1 MDGMRKLSMNKRYA
15 SSAMFYSVVVV
26 MAFVVLFPFLW
37 MLSSSFKTQ
46 LDIIAWPPKI
56 FFAPTLQNYAKVFGE
71 QDFLKYFMNSTI
83 VGTTAVGLSLVL
95 GLPAAYSIARFTQQ
109 KLAVFILLARLMP
122 GISFLMPWYIVFS
135 RLDLMDSY
143 TALILSHMLIALPI
157 VVWIMSS
164 YFVSIPREMEES
176 AMVDGATRQYAFW
189 KIILPL
195 SGPGIIT
202 ATTLSFIFSWNN
214 FMFSQVL
221 SMEKTKTLPIAVY
234 NFLSYAE
241 VDWGGV
247 MAAAVAIMAPAIV
260 LTMIFQ
266 KYVVKGLT
274 MGAVKG

>member
-1 MDGMRKLSMNKRYA
+1 MNKKFV
-15 SSAMFYSVVVV
+15 SNVVFYLLV
-26 MAFVVLFPFLW
+26 AIIALVVLFPFLW

-46 LDIIAWPPKI
+46 SDITSWPPQ
-56 FFAPTLQNYAKVFGE
+56 FFFSPTLQNYRKVFEE
-71 QDFLKYFMNSTI
+71 QDFLKYFLNSTI
-83 VGTTAVGLSLVL
+83 VGGVSVGLSLIL
-95 GLPAAYSIARFTQQ
+95 GLPAAYSISRFAQR

-122 GISFLMPWYIVFS
+122 GISFLMPWYIIFS

-143 TALILSHMLIALPI
+143 VALILSHMLIALPI

-164 YFVSIPREMEES
+164 YFSTIPRELEES

-189 KIILPL
+189 AIILPL
-195 SGPGIIT
+195 SGPGVIT

-234 NFLSYAE
+234 NFISYAE

-247 MAAAVAIMAPAIV
+247 MAAAVAIMAPAII

>member
-1 MDGMRKLSMNKRYA
+1 MKNKLV
-15 SSAMFYSVVVV
+15 SSTLFYLLVTVI
-26 MAFVVLFPFLW
+26 ALVVLFPFLW

-46 LDIIAWPPKI
+46 VDIIAWPPKL
-56 FFAPTLQNYAKVFGE
+56 FFVPTLQNYRKVFEE

-83 VGTTAVGLSLVL
+83 VGGVSVGLSLVL
-95 GLPAAYSIARFTQQ
+95 GLPAAYAISRYAQQ
-109 KLAVFILLARLMP
+109 RLAVFILLARLMP

-135 RLDLMDSY
+135 RLGLMDSY
-143 TALILSHMLIALPI
+143 VALILSHMLIALPI
-157 VVWIMSS
+157 VVWIMST
-164 YFVSIPREMEES
+164 YFSTIPREIEES
-176 AMVDGATRQYAFW
+176 AMVDGATRQYAFLRV
-189 KIILPL
+189 ILPL
-195 SGPGIIT
+195 CGPGIIT

-234 NFLSYAE
+234 NFISYAE

-247 MAAAVAIMAPAIV
+247 MAAAVAIMAPAIL

>member
-1 MDGMRKLSMNKRYA
+1 MNKKIL
-15 SSAMFYSVVVV
+15 SNVLFYIAVVLI
-26 MAFVVLFPFLW
+26 ALVVLFPFLW

-46 LDIIAWPPKI
+46 VDIISWPPKL
-56 FFAPTLQNYAKVFGE
+56 FFEPTLANYRKVFEE
-71 QDFLKYFMNSTI
+71 QDFLKYFINSTI
-83 VGTTAVGLSLVL
+83 VGGFAVALSLLL
-95 GLPAAYSIARFTQQ
+95 GLPAAYSIARFAQK

-122 GISFLMPWYIVFS
+122 GISFLMPWYIIFS

-143 TALILSHMLIALPI
+143 VALVLSHMLIALPI

-164 YFVSIPREMEES
+164 YFEAIPRELEES
-176 AMVDGATRQYAFW
+176 AMVDGATRQHAFLA
-189 KIILPL
+189 IILPL

-247 MAAAVAIMAPAIV
+247 MAAAVAIMAPAIA

>member
-1 MDGMRKLSMNKRYA
+1 MNKKLITNIF
-15 SSAMFYSVVVV
+15 FYLLVVAI
-26 MAFVVLFPFLW
+26 AFVVLFPFLW
-37 MLSSSFKTQ
+37 MLVSSFKTQ
-46 LDIIAWPPKI
+46 VDIISWPPKFI
-56 FFAPTLQNYAKVFGE
+56 FSPTLQNYHKVFGE
-71 QDFLKYFMNSTI
+71 QDFLKYFLNSTI
-83 VGTTAVGLSLVL
+83 VGTLAVGLSLVL
-95 GLPAAYSIARFTQQ
+95 GLPAAYSISRYTQ
-109 KLAVFILLARLMP
+109 KRLAVFILLARLMP
-122 GISFLMPWYIVFS
+122 GISFLMPWYIIFS
-135 RLDLMDSY
+135 RLNLMDSY
-143 TALILSHMLIALPI
+143 VALVLSHILIALPI
-157 VVWIMSS
+157 VVWIMTT
-164 YFVSIPREMEES
+164 YFNSIPREMEES

-189 KIILPL
+189 AIILPL

-247 MAAAVAIMAPAIV
+247 MAAAVAIMAPAII

>member
-1 MDGMRKLSMNKRYA
+1 MNKKLILN
-15 SSAMFYSVVVV
+15 MLFYLLVTVI
-26 MAFVVLFPFLW
+26 ALIVLFPFLW

-46 LDIIAWPPKI
+46 VDIISWPPKFI
-56 FFAPTLQNYAKVFGE
+56 FSPTLQNYQKVFGE
-71 QDFLKYFMNSTI
+71 QDFLKYFLNSTI
-83 VGTTAVGLSLVL
+83 VGAVSVGLSLL
-95 GLPAAYSIARFTQQ
+95 IGLPAAYSIARYTQRR
-109 KLAVFILLARLMP
+109 LAVFILLARLMP
-122 GISFLMPWYIVFS
+122 GISFLVPWYIIFS
-135 RLDLMDSY
+135 RLNLMDSY
-143 TALILSHMLIALPI
+143 VALILSHMLIALPI
-157 VVWIMSS
+157 VVWIMST
-164 YFVSIPREMEES
+164 YFSTIPREMEES

-189 KIILPL
+189 AIILPL

-234 NFLSYAE
+234 NFVSYAE

-247 MAAAVAIMAPAIV
+247 MAAAVAIMAPAII

>member
-1 MDGMRKLSMNKRYA
+1 MNRKVVTNLV
-15 SSAMFYSVVVV
+15 FYFLVGAI
-26 MAFVVLFPFLW
+26 AFVVLFPFLW

-46 LDIIAWPPKI
+46 VDIISWPPKFI
-56 FFAPTLQNYAKVFGE
+56 FSPTLNNYQKVFGE
-71 QDFLKYFMNSTI
+71 QDFLKYFLNSTI
-83 VGTTAVGLSLVL
+83 VGSLSVGMSLVI
-95 GLPAAYSIARFTQQ
+95 GLPAAYSISRYTQK

-122 GISFLMPWYIVFS
+122 GISFLMPWYIIFS
-135 RLDLMDSY
+135 RLNLMDSY
-143 TALILSHMLIALPI
+143 VALVLSHMLIALPI
-157 VVWIMSS
+157 VVWIMSA
-164 YFVSIPREMEES
+164 YFNSIPREMEEA

-189 KIILPL
+189 AIILPL

-234 NFLSYAE
+234 NFVSYAE

-247 MAAAVAIMAPAIV
+247 MAAAVAIMAPAII